1 MKKALSLILAIVM
14 LLTMTVGFGSSA
26 EVKNLLPLD
35 EEGTNIINQTAYA
48 GSFGP
53 NGSITL
59 PAFGSWI
66 ADGVACK
73 TGSKGTLTVL
83 YNKQNREL
91 APEYFDTMANR
102 VQEFIHV
109 SNLLLA
115 SDYYSR

>member
-1 MKKALSLILAIVM
+1 MKKALSLILAIAM

-66 ADGVACK
+66 SG
-73 TGSKGTLTVL
+73 GENIEGGWFPS
-83 YNKQNREL
+83 
-91 APEYFDTMANR
+91 EYMDFDTENVKFGTKSIKLKIVDKAKPH
-102 VQEFIHV
+102 ET
-109 SNLLLA
+109 A
-115 SDYYSR
+115 